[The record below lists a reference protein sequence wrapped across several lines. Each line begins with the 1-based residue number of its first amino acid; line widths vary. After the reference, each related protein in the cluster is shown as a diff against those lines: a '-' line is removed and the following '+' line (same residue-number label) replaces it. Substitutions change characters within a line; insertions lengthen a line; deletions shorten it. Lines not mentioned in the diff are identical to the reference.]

1 MYLYTCIANCQAKH
15 WLADERVTVSACSIE
30 QIHTGYIVKVFF
42 LKGYLA
48 VITKLARMRLSRV
61 LNEAQTTSHARCR
74 GSGDCIP
81 GIAIHSRLLYRDAS
95 KLVPLLPL
103 TAHTLFRMKGRRQ
116 CFAHQYIYIHIH
128 IHTIVLMQASW
139 RVG

>member
-15 WLADERVTVSACSIE
+15 WLADDRVTVCASSIE

-42 LKGYLA
+42 FFKGYLA

-81 GIAIHSRLLYRDAS
+81 GIAIHSRLLYRDAA
-95 KLVPLLPL
+95 KLVPLVYILLSLQSLQDCAYRVYSMQFKPPSMHNVQPL
-103 TAHTLFRMKGRRQ
+103 AIAIL
-116 CFAHQYIYIHIH
+116 A
-128 IHTIVLMQASW
+128 
-139 RVG
+139 